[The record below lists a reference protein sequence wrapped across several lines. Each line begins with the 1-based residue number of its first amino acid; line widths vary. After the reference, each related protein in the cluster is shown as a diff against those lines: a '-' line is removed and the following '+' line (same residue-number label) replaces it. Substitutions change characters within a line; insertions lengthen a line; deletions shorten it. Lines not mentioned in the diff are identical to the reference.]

1 MRSKNLI
8 RTTTYSPRLD
18 YILLEQL
25 GYILLA
31 RLDYILREGS
41 AEGSADGVRQRVRQ
55 MGFDRWGSAELCLTL
70 EVRQRVDKGSE
81 GVGQLA

>member
-41 AEGSADGVRQRVRQ
+41 AEGSAEGESASACAAMVAPPPMRVTAA
-55 MGFDRWGSAELCLTL
+55 DASCC
-70 EVRQRVDKGSE
+70 V
-81 GVGQLA
+81 